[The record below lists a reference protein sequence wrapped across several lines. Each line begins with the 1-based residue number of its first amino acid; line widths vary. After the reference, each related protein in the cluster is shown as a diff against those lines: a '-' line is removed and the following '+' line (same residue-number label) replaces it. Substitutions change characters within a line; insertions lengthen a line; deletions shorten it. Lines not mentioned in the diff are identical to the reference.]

1 MDARGTNQVFSPRD
15 SSSSATRRASRVL
28 PVPGGPVNVTR
39 RVPDAPPARSL
50 IRDASSCFRP
60 MKLASCS
67 GKPVGSAVRIRSR
80 RARIAAEVA
89 RQAIVEWRIGSDRYF
104 GAKGLA
110 AELWLEVFAR
120 PVQRSLADLR
130 IKVGRLSG

>member
-1 MDARGTNQVFSPRD
+1 MKI
-15 SSSSATRRASRVL
+15 ASW
-28 PVPGGPVNVTR
+28 
-39 RVPDAPPARSL
+39 
-50 IRDASSCFRP
+50 
-60 MKLASCS
+60 S

-80 RARIAAEVA
+80 RARVAAEEA

-120 PVQRSLADLR
+120 PLQRSLADLR
-130 IKVGRLSG
+130 IKVGRLSGGSRDVPAMHRNVGQMLANRPFDGEFADPRLEHAFGAVR